1 MSLDPITSGALAF
14 AAVLILMALN
24 IPIGISML
32 IVGFTGFGFIVGFEQ
47 SFFILG
53 TAPYEAVSKY
63 SLSVLPFFV
72 LMGNL
77 ANRANLSRNLYDAA
91 YAVVGHYKGGL
102 AMSTVG
108 ACAGF
113 GMICGSSI
121 ATAATMSQMATPE
134 MRRHGYSDA
143 LISGSIASGGNF
155 RNYNSSECHFGYL
168 CLSNGTICS
177 KTFLCSFN
185 SRLNCSRF
193 IYDCY

>member
-1 MSLDPITSGALAF
+1 
-14 AAVLILMALN
+14 
-24 IPIGISML
+24 ML
-32 IVGFTGFGFIVGFEQ
+32 IVGFTGFGLIVGFDQ
-47 SFFILG
+47 AFFILG

-91 YAVVGHYKGGL
+91 YAIVGHYKGGL

-121 ATAATMSQMATPE
+121 ATAATMSQMAAPE

-143 LISGSIASGGNF
+143 LISGSIASGGTLGIIIPPSVILVIYAYLTEQSVQKLF
-155 RNYNSSECHFGYL
+155 FAALIPGIIAVVLYMIAIRVYLLIFPKQGGYVD
-168 CLSNGTICS
+168 
-177 KTFLCSFN
+177 KK
-185 SRLNCSRF
+185 
-193 IYDCY
+193 